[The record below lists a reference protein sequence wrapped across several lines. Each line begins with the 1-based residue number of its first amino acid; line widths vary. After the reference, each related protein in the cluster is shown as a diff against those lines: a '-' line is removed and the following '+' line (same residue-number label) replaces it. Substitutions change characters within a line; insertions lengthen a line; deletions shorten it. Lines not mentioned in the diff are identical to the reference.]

1 MMLRLSD
8 AGRLPTLAN
17 HCFIVGEA
25 KRADVIWSEGDFKTL
40 CEHMLNEN
48 PLSHFLNVWIDANGK
63 AQFTKAPVWSRA
75 DRRASWAW
83 ATIIGKAKGPTGI
96 GFYPSNPER
105 QSRWA
110 ALDFD
115 AHNGQHE
122 QARQW
127 SLQAFSL
134 LLQNPQL
141 HLILGRHG
149 EQSSDPGEI
158 WEFNARLYS
167 RECWSI
173 RFLRISSLTGR
184 TRSGL

>member
-75 DRRASWAW
+75 DRRANWAW
-83 ATIIGKAKGPTGI
+83 ATIIGKAKAKQGLVSIHQIPKASHAGLRLILMLTTGNTSKR
-96 GFYPSNPER
+96 G
-105 QSRWA
+105 
-110 ALDFD
+110 
-115 AHNGQHE
+115 NGRYKPFRYYSKIRSFTLSF
-122 QARQW
+122 ARQVMAFTY
-127 SLQAFSL
+127 SLSL
-134 LLQNPQL
+134 GNC
-141 HLILGRHG
+141 IL
-149 EQSSDPGEI
+149 S
-158 WEFNARLYS
+158 A
-167 RECWSI
+167 
-173 RFLRISSLTGR
+173 
-184 TRSGL
+184 SGSCC